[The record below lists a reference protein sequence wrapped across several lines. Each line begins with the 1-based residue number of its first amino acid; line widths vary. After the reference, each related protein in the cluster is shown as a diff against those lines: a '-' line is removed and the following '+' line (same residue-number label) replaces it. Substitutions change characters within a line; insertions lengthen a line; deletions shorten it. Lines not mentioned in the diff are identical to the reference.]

1 MGRVRHNRP
10 VRPFPHRSAARPLV
24 AAALACVLLAGCGGG
39 DTSDQDQASDTNVFA
54 ERAQTL
60 VEKPRLEAA
69 AKQAAGDGDAQE
81 ASALERLARTPTG
94 IWLTPESYGADQ
106 VGAYVT
112 EVVAA
117 TEALTVP
124 LFVLYGIPDRD
135 CTGGFSAGGLTAD
148 TYLPWVQAIAGA
160 LADAGT
166 DTAAVLE
173 PDALAGSVACGPTD
187 RMSLLRQALQ
197 TLVTAGVTTYVD
209 AGHSDWIPASEMA
222 PLLEKVGV
230 SSARG
235 FATNV
240 ANYQPVA
247 RERAYGAELSGLLD
261 GAHYVIDVGRSGD
274 PTGTGE
280 PVTDW
285 CNPVGRALG
294 EDPGFVDDD
303 TALDALLWI
312 KPPAESDGEC
322 HGGPAA
328 GEVWLDRA
336 VSLAGAAGW

>member
-1 MGRVRHNRP
+1 MRRVVVLPEPLGPRKPVTAPVRTVKDRSSTAVTGPKCFVSPSTVIAAVLMPSTIERDPVGRVRHNRP
-10 VRPFPHRSAARPLV
+10 VRPSPHRSAARPLV

-69 AKQAAGDGDAQE
+69 AKQAAADGDAQE

-94 IWLTPESYGADQ
+94 IWLTPEAYGADQ
-106 VGAYVT
+106 VSAYVT

-230 SSARG
+230 
-235 FATNV
+235 
-240 ANYQPVA
+240 
-247 RERAYGAELSGLLD
+247 LSLI
-261 GAHYVIDVGRSGD
+261 HI
-274 PTGTGE
+274 
-280 PVTDW
+280 
-285 CNPVGRALG
+285 
-294 EDPGFVDDD
+294 
-303 TALDALLWI
+303 
-312 KPPAESDGEC
+312 
-322 HGGPAA
+322 
-328 GEVWLDRA
+328 
-336 VSLAGAAGW
+336 